1 MRQLSNDEFEST
13 FTPPMT
19 DITSTAEEVVEV
31 WEYIE
36 GVMYTEYACVE
47 TDSWDVEYIYTNQS
61 ESHQHILINTGMENV
76 YLIVVVDVHSKSI
89 YGHHLLNLNQKYGL
103 SH

>member
-1 MRQLSNDEFEST
+1 MKQLTEEEFEST
-13 FTPPMT
+13 FTPPML
-19 DITSTAEEVVEV
+19 DITTTAEEVINVWPYVENV
-31 WEYIE
+31 L
-36 GVMYTEYACVE
+36 TSDYAE
-47 TDSWDVEYIYTNQS
+47 ADTGSWDVEYVYINQP

-76 YLIVVVDVHSKSI
+76 YLVVVVDIHKRSI

>member
-1 MRQLSNDEFEST
+1 MKQLTELEFELT

-19 DITSTAEEVVEV
+19 DVTDTAVVLV
-31 WEYIE
+31 DIWP
-36 GVMYTEYACVE
+36 YTEAVLSSEYADAE
-47 TDSWDVEYIYTNQS
+47 TENWDVEYVYINQS
-61 ESHQHILINTGMENV
+61 KSHQHILINTGMANIYFV
-76 YLIVVVDVHSKSI
+76 VVVDVENKSI